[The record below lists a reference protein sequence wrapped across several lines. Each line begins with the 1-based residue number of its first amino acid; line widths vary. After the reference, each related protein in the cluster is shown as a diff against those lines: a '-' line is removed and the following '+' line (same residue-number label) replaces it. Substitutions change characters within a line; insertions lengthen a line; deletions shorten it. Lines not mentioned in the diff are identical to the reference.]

1 MAEYGLS
8 GYDADV
14 LVAERESA
22 EFFEAIVRRPRDG
35 RDPKIA
41 ANWIINELFGRLNR
55 EGAEIAAS
63 PVSAEQLGGIL
74 DLIAEETISG
84 KIAKDVF
91 EIIWS
96 EGGNPREI
104 VETREHNKWLF
115 RPPGGETYEEVAR
128 RVGAW
133 HATLNRDTVVTA
145 HGGTARALIA
155 FLGVAAPDEAV
166 HHTIDQGVVYVFADR
181 SVTKYE

>member
-22 EFFEAIVRRPRDG
+22 EFFEAIVRRPQDG

-96 EGGNPREI
+96 EGGGIRARLSKRAVSSRSPTSVRSS
-104 VETREHNKWLF
+104 VQWTRLSPTIPTRPNKR
-115 RPPGGETYEEVAR
+115 RPSPQSS
-128 RVGAW
+128 VGSSA
-133 HATLNRDTVVTA
+133 
-145 HGGTARALIA
+145 
-155 FLGVAAPDEAV
+155 
-166 HHTIDQGVVYVFADR
+166 
-181 SVTKYE
+181 K